1 MGESPAVARRR
12 VRLALRAARKA
23 KGLTQTQVADAM
35 DWSLSKVMRIES
47 GEVNVSVSDLRV
59 LLPYLDLADSD
70 ETQRLIEDAKI
81 ARRERYSV
89 DPLYREHLS
98 PALLQLMQ
106 FEQEA
111 TEIRYFHPLLVPGL
125 LQTAAYASAIFR
137 LDPVGLSE
145 ATVKVRIEARINR
158 RKRLVSQ
165 PSPPKYLAILD
176 ESVLYRE
183 IGGREV
189 MGEQLGELS
198 RAVARPNIRVRV
210 LPFTAAVPIALLG
223 PFGVLDMGD
232 EQDAILYRES
242 PRSDAIV
249 RNRREI
255 TEHRDIF
262 ERLWP
267 CAYSDA
273 ESAELISTRAGAL
286 LAPASRGAPPG

>member
-70 ETQRLIEDAKI
+70 EAQRLIEDAKI

-125 LQTAAYASAIFR
+125 H
-137 LDPVGLSE
+137 
-145 ATVKVRIEARINR
+145 
-158 RKRLVSQ
+158 
-165 PSPPKYLAILD
+165 
-176 ESVLYRE
+176 
-183 IGGREV
+183 GGR
-189 MGEQLGELS
+189 
-198 RAVARPNIRVRV
+198 ADRPAGSVR
-210 LPFTAAVPIALLG
+210 
-223 PFGVLDMGD
+223 
-232 EQDAILYRES
+232 
-242 PRSDAIV
+242 
-249 RNRREI
+249 
-255 TEHRDIF
+255 
-262 ERLWP
+262 
-267 CAYSDA
+267 
-273 ESAELISTRAGAL
+273 RAGHGRRTGRHPVPGEPAL
-286 LAPASRGAPPG
+286 GRDRTEPPGDHRASRHF